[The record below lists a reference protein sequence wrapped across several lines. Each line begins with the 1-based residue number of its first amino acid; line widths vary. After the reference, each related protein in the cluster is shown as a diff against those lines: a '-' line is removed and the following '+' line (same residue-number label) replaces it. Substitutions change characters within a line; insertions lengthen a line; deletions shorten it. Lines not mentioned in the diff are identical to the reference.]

1 MDFKLIF
8 LFKNLDL
15 SEMTNLLMQQLN
27 ISPNQP
33 TKQSSEMSKT
43 KSSTTSVN
51 PNDIFNVF
59 KMASTSSILDDN
71 INNDRHQQHCMNI
84 IGQSNSNITINT
96 GGDGGGGGNNGGHHR
111 LPPLPLQNALT
122 VEDLEKL

>member
-1 MDFKLIF
+1 
-8 LFKNLDL
+8 
-15 SEMTNLLMQQLN
+15 MTNLLMQQLN

-33 TKQSSEMSKT
+33 AKQSSEMSKT
-43 KSSTTSVN
+43 KSSSSTTTSVN

-71 INNDRHQQHCMNI
+71 INNDRHHQHCMNI

-96 GGDGGGGGNNGGHHR
+96 GGDGGGGNNNGGHHR